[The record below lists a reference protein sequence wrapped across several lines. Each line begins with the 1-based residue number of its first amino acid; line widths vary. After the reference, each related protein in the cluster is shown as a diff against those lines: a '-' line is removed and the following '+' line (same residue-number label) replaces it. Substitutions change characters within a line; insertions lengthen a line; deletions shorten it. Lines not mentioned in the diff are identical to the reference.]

1 MFTKLFDNTYQ
12 ENNLPQLSMMNS
24 HGSIWLESMMLT
36 TERFAAPS
44 ITLVWSPLETKSWT
58 KKYSIS
64 STMSSFLIVMEIFL
78 WVSWGEKLK
87 DPDTATKS
95 LSPKVLIVS
104 KCHEW
109 NEQALS

>member
-12 ENNLPQLSMMNS
+12 EKYKNLPQLSMMNS
-24 HGSIWLESMMLT
+24 HGSLWLESMMLT

-44 ITLVWSPLETKSWT
+44 ITLVWSPLETKSW
-58 KKYSIS
+58 
-64 STMSSFLIVMEIFL
+64 
-78 WVSWGEKLK
+78 KLK